1 MALGLRGG
9 GSFGLGGPL
18 SLVPPAATL
27 AVALQTKQVA
37 VALLVGIWSGC
48 LLLYGGNPGVA
59 LLRAFDS
66 HILEAVVDREHA
78 TVILFNLLLGGTIG
92 VVQKGGGAQG
102 LARSL
107 KRFARDAK
115 SCLTTACGL
124 AGLIFF
130 DDYASILIVGNS
142 FRPLIPALR
151 VCREKFAAL
160 LHFVAVAVS
169 ASSPVSSWIGQQ
181 VGMVGAATAGVP
193 AAAGLP
199 SSFVLTIRT
208 LPYRLFPLA
217 LLAFVAANVGLDRD
231 FGPMKAAVDANVAA
245 PAPAADDGGG
255 EQGPDMSS
263 MEPAPGTPLRSV
275 NALVPFGTIIAATLG
290 GMVLDGTRAIRAG
303 TRVMQRRFNVGVLE
317 AIPERNAPTL

>member
-245 PAPAADDGGG
+245 APAADDGG
-255 EQGPDMSS
+255 ETGPDMSS